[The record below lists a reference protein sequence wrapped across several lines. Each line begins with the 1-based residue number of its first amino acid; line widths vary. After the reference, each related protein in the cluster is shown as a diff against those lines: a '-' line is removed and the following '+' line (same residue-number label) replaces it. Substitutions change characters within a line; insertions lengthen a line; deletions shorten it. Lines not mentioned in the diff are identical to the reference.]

1 MEDGG
6 RRQRRGGHRHCST
19 WRGLRALLHAPEGG
33 ARLQVGQKA
42 GIDREG
48 DWATGKAEAQPSV
61 QSTAK
66 LPEGQGRLCRRWPPL
81 NTSSRNSPKAS
92 LAEGL
97 TALPGWESQVD
108 KALMFTGCSC
118 P

>member
-1 MEDGG
+1 MAGGSAGAVTGTAPPGVGFELYYMLRREGHGSRSG
-6 RRQRRGGHRHCST
+6 RRRRC
-19 WRGLRALLHAPEGG
+19 
-33 ARLQVGQKA
+33 
-42 GIDREG
+42 REG
-48 DWATGKAEAQPSV
+48 DRATGKAEAQPSV

-66 LPEGQGRLCRRWPPL
+66 LPEGQGRLCSRWPPL
-81 NTSSRNSPKAS
+81 NTSSRNSPKAL

-108 KALMFTGCSC
+108 EALTGCSC